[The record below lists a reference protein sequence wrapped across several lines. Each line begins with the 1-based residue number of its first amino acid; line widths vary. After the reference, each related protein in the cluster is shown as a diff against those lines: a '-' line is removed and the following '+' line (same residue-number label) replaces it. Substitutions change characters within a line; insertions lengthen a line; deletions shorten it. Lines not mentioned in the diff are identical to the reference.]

1 MLAFLQRKGASS
13 SRALEVVGEALEA
26 LVGEALALAGEA
38 VGEALEELVEV
49 LQARNPSQRGILS
62 HLRLGHARQIDSQ

>member
-1 MLAFLQRKGASS
+1 M
-13 SRALEVVGEALEA
+13 GEALVEA
-26 LVGEALALAGEA
+26 LVEAVGGLGEALALAGWEA

-49 LQARNPSQRGILS
+49 LQARNESPSQRGILS